1 MLTFN
6 KESFCLW
13 LLFVLFVC
21 NRLLINQKLKK
32 ILQRDKKRSTQSVIL
47 NFIFLYYNITRQI
60 RQNTIHR
67 NPGQLLLPLL
77 SNISSLVAIRYN
89 QILLTIVVV
98 QKCHDYFIYFSSKTK

>member
-47 NFIFLYYNITRQI
+47 NFIFLPCIGRHFLDLGLKNRVSIFI
-60 RQNTIHR
+60 
-67 NPGQLLLPLL
+67 GLLP
-77 SNISSLVAIRYN
+77 N
-89 QILLTIVVV
+89 
-98 QKCHDYFIYFSSKTK
+98 